1 VADIQSAFSG
11 VRRGWLV
18 QSADPVRGMAQRET
32 IIGSV
37 EGGESAVPISI
48 RATQLVKEA
57 SMRGMAFMLLTGI
70 VIGGLASARV
80 RGDEPKA
87 EAGKQVATTFDG
99 NVHVTLKYLLYLP
112 PDYDK
117 HDKWPLVLFLHGAG
131 ERGDDLNA
139 IKRHG
144 PPKLIEGGKQFPFI
158 VVSPQCPKD
167 HWWNNE
173 LVTLTAL
180 LDEVVA
186 KHKVDQDRVYL
197 TGLSMGGF
205 GTWALAGS
213 TPNRFAALI
222 PICGGGEP
230 LLTRALKHVPVW
242 AFHGGKDPIVPV
254 KRSQDLIEALQRN
267 HGDAKITIYPEA
279 GHDSWTATYDNPEIY
294 EWLLSHKRTAKPE
307 G

>member
-1 VADIQSAFSG
+1 
-11 VRRGWLV
+11 
-18 QSADPVRGMAQRET
+18 
-32 IIGSV
+32 
-37 EGGESAVPISI
+37 
-48 RATQLVKEA
+48 
-57 SMRGMAFMLLTGI
+57 MRGIAFMFLTGI
-70 VIGGLASARV
+70 VIGALGSDRV

-87 EAGKQVATTFDG
+87 AAGQQVATTFDG

-139 IKRHG
+139 VKRHG

-158 VVSPQCPKD
+158 VVSPQCPED

-173 LVTLTAL
+173 LVSLTAL
-180 LDEVVA
+180 LDDVVA
-186 KHKVDQDRVYL
+186 KHKVDPDRVYL

-205 GTWALAGS
+205 GTWAIAGY

-230 LLTRALKHVPVW
+230 LLARDQARAGLGLSRRQGSDRPRE
-242 AFHGGKDPIVPV
+242 AIGG
-254 KRSQDLIEALQRN
+254 RSSASRN

-294 EWLLSHKRTAKPE
+294 EWLLSHKRTPKPA